1 MPHNGYTNQTEYSNP
16 SFNITIVK
24 ENSLIN
30 IPINISLLHLNSTT
44 LGEISRNRDL
54 QNCAKHDLRKKILV
68 KESNLMQEIK
78 LIKELTLRCIE
89 NILLFLNTIACTN
102 CIKFLYTVFSTVL
115 TNSRL
120 LSFGIIQRNS
130 AALRTWFDSQRDVT
144 VIESII
150 DNKKR
155 IKRLGKE
162 ASNFDTVDILYLRS
176 NFEQQETLN
185 ERKCYALC
193 AAKQGEPPLPAGVNI
208 GNYRSRASTDT
219 ATRRCKCKLRIEFIF
234 THEPKK
240 EKTEQSANGAV
251 SPSGEPQANQGTATT
266 GSLPISAAPPN
277 SGDQQKPNRPNTLEA
292 RVVTRRLILF
302 DSEYSR
308 SVESPSERSNL
319 FLRVSLKRRAENF
332 LEHRI
337 YEAAEHCACSVNKTA
352 NYHLEIE
359 ESVEKG
365 VLDQSSESQQVIER
379 CYPLPP
385 QNTLMLSELPEPP
398 IPLSEI
404 GPIPPP
410 PMFSSSSPT
419 LLLAKQR
426 QIRNPLSSDYE
437 DEEDEEDFDVEEED
451 NMYVPRM
458 SQPDPAIDT
467 SRVEEIPAK
476 EPKFHAVPLKS
487 VLKKRGSGS
496 GPGTPQNTP
505 TQENRP
511 LTLRQELHASFK
523 LVQRQAISLLTR
535 NPLQTSFAVKDSTV
549 TQRNSP
555 LSPIRSPSAMRIKV
569 KRQPTFHLTKNVVN
583 NRSNVSPGDSSSSR
597 PVRFGLTLPC
607 TLENKENARPY
618 VIREDADGD
627 PGDGQ
632 VLYRDEYDDEK
643 SEYSKEQ
650 F

>member
-1 MPHNGYTNQTEYSNP
+1 GRTA
-16 SFNITIVK
+16 
-24 ENSLIN
+24 
-30 IPINISLLHLNSTT
+30 
-44 LGEISRNRDL
+44 R
-54 QNCAKHDLRKKILV
+54 AILV
-68 KESNLMQEIK
+68 HCLSGPA
-78 LIKELTLRCIE
+78 LTGLA
-89 NILLFLNTIACTN
+89 F
-102 CIKFLYTVFSTVL
+102 FFSV
-115 TNSRL
+115 
-120 LSFGIIQRNS
+120 
-130 AALRTWFDSQRDVT
+130 A
-144 VIESII
+144 
-150 DNKKR
+150 
-155 IKRLGKE
+155 
-162 ASNFDTVDILYLRS
+162 
-176 NFEQQETLN
+176 
-185 ERKCYALC
+185 
-193 AAKQGEPPLPAGVNI
+193 
-208 GNYRSRASTDT
+208 
-219 ATRRCKCKLRIEFIF
+219 
-234 THEPKK
+234 EPKK

-277 SGDQQKPNRPNTLEA
+277 SGDQQKPSRPNTLEA

-302 DSEYSR
+302 DM
-308 SVESPSERSNL
+308 
-319 FLRVSLKRRAENF
+319 
-332 LEHRI
+332 
-337 YEAAEHCACSVNKTA
+337 
-352 NYHLEIE
+352 
-359 ESVEKG
+359 EKG
-365 VLDQSSESQQVIER
+365 VLDQSSENQQVIER

-437 DEEDEEDFDVEEED
+437 DEEDDDVFEEED

-511 LTLRQELHASFK
+511 LTLRQELHASF
-523 LVQRQAISLLTR
+523 
-535 NPLQTSFAVKDSTV
+535 N
-549 TQRNSP
+549 
-555 LSPIRSPSAMRIKV
+555 
-569 KRQPTFHLTKNVVN
+569 
-583 NRSNVSPGDSSSSR
+583 SR

-618 VIREDADGD
+618 VIREDVDGD

-632 VLYRDEYDDEK
+632 VLYRDDYDDEK
-643 SEYSKEQ
+643 SRLAAKIARKESLSLKLALRPDRQ
-650 F
+650 ELINRNILQLQTDNERQETKEAIGAKLIR

>member
-1 MPHNGYTNQTEYSNP
+1 M
-16 SFNITIVK
+16 
-24 ENSLIN
+24 L
-30 IPINISLLHLNSTT
+30 
-44 LGEISRNRDL
+44 
-54 QNCAKHDLRKKILV
+54 
-68 KESNLMQEIK
+68 
-78 LIKELTLRCIE
+78 
-89 NILLFLNTIACTN
+89 
-102 CIKFLYTVFSTVL
+102 
-115 TNSRL
+115 
-120 LSFGIIQRNS
+120 
-130 AALRTWFDSQRDVT
+130 
-144 VIESII
+144 
-150 DNKKR
+150 
-155 IKRLGKE
+155 
-162 ASNFDTVDILYLRS
+162 
-176 NFEQQETLN
+176 
-185 ERKCYALC
+185 
-193 AAKQGEPPLPAGVNI
+193 
-208 GNYRSRASTDT
+208 
-219 ATRRCKCKLRIEFIF
+219 
-234 THEPKK
+234 
-240 EKTEQSANGAV
+240 
-251 SPSGEPQANQGTATT
+251 
-266 GSLPISAAPPN
+266 
-277 SGDQQKPNRPNTLEA
+277 
-292 RVVTRRLILF
+292 
-302 DSEYSR
+302 
-308 SVESPSERSNL
+308 
-319 FLRVSLKRRAENF
+319 
-332 LEHRI
+332 
-337 YEAAEHCACSVNKTA
+337 
-352 NYHLEIE
+352 
-359 ESVEKG
+359 EKG

-555 LSPIRSPSAMRIKV
+555 LSPI
-569 KRQPTFHLTKNVVN
+569 PTFHLTKNVVN